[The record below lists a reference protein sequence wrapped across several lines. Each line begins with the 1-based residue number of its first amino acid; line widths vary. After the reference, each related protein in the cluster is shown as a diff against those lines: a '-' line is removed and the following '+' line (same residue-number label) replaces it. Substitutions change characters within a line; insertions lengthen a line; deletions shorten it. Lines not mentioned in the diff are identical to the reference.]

1 MSGMKKFNEILPTL
15 DNAGH
20 VQRILLFK
28 RDGSAA
34 GVIENKAGSQGSIRV
49 YHHLYKKW
57 GVISVDAAQEGLVIY
72 AEHTEDAKLHKGKHP
87 NIDRLL
93 EVVANHAALTVTI
106 VSQANFVS

>member
-1 MSGMKKFNEILPTL
+1 
-15 DNAGH
+15 
-20 VQRILLFK
+20 
-28 RDGSAA
+28 
-34 GVIENKAGSQGSIRV
+34 
-49 YHHLYKKW
+49 
-57 GVISVDAAQEGLVIY
+57 VDAAQEGLVIY